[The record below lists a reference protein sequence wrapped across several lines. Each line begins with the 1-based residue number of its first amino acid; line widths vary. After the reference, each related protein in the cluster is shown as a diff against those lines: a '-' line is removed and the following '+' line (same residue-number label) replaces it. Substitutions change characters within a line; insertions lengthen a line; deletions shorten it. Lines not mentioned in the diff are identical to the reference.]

1 MTQAAP
7 VEVFAALADG
17 TRQRILEQLA
27 TQGRASATALSP
39 TLEVTRQAVQKHLHV
54 LQEAGLVESARDGR
68 AVVYVVRTDELT
80 RSANWLHDLAA
91 GWDRRLARVKAIAE
105 APPAKVM
112 KGVRRHGDE
121 DRS

>member
-27 TQGRASATALSP
+27 IQGRASATALSP
-39 TLEVTRQAVQKHLHV
+39 ALEVTRQAVQKHLRV

-68 AVVYVVRTDELT
+68 AVVYVVRSDELT
-80 RSANWLHDLAA
+80 RSANWLHDLAT
-91 GWDRRLARVKAIAE
+91 GWERRLARVKAAAE
-105 APPAKVM
+105 ARPDN
-112 KGVRRHGDE
+112 R
-121 DRS
+121 